1 MGWFSLPEH
10 FCAHCDA
17 PCHANEEW
25 PSIDA
30 LSLDAF
36 IGKVIIFFEHLTHLD
51 QLPQAGF
58 LFTAF
63 PLKIKGG
70 SGSPVRATGLIFE

>member
-1 MGWFSLPEH
+1 MKNGR
-10 FCAHCDA
+10 
-17 PCHANEEW
+17 
-25 PSIDA
+25 PSMRYPWM
-30 LSLDAF
+30 LLL
-36 IGKVIIFFEHLTHLD
+36 GKGIIIFEHLTPLD

-70 SGSPVRATGLIFE
+70 SGSPIRATGLIFE